1 MRKKDLLD
9 ALGKIDD
16 KYIIEVQKYTA
27 KTENSDGDKEENME
41 NIVMGVEVMS
51 KKHSWQKVSSSA
63 AAAAAVILVVGAV
76 AYIGKDHGFKVDSSP
91 GTNISATESSS
102 LTKSITVSDTQATTE
117 SVSYEPV
124 EVGDGI
130 YRVSSFPP
138 FEKVTLSCEYG
149 TAERSKGAQ
158 VRAYKKTI
166 DFSSIPDEYNND
178 FLPYCVLDDEETVY
192 FADYFNFYK
201 SDIELNSPELLFNIG
216 RDQEKF
222 PATID
227 EMIAFDNTDL
237 LFFNGTTI
245 NGPCVGTI
253 NPETGEAD
261 FVSCT
266 YSMKIVP
273 CNNGVM
279 LYDYIEEDFAKGDY
293 DAAAK
298 SIYLAAYEWFGD
310 FYNIPLITDPSTPAV
325 DDPGTDTGEPVT
337 DDNNTGDFMMKLI
350 TWIVIIAIVII
361 ILSALTGGNNQP
373 KKRAPKKVQRRGP
386 HTSSYR
392 RYSHPTYTQPKR
404 TVIRVPFI
412 GSSGRTSS
420 TNRSSS
426 GRSVSSRSTSGSSTR
441 SSSTSRSSSGRSGG
455 FGGGSTRGGGAGRRK

>member
-51 KKHSWQKVSSSA
+51 KKHSWQKVSSI
-63 AAAAAVILVVGAV
+63 AAAAAVILVVSAV
-76 AYIGKDHGFKVDSSP
+76 VYIGKDHGFKEESSP

-102 LTKSITVSDTQATTE
+102 LTESITVSSTQATTE

-130 YRVSSFPP
+130 YRVSSIPSY
-138 FEKVTLSCEYG
+138 EKVTLSCEYG

-166 DFSSIPDEYNND
+166 DFSSIPDEYIND

-216 RDQEKF
+216 RAQEKF
-222 PATID
+222 PATIN
-227 EMIAFDNTDL
+227 EMIAFDNTYL
-237 LFFNGTTI
+237 LFFRGTTI

-253 NPETGEAD
+253 NTETGEAD
-261 FVSCT
+261 FVICT
-266 YSMKIVP
+266 YSMKTVP

-279 LYDYIEEDFAKGDY
+279 LYDHM
-293 DAAAK
+293 
-298 SIYLAAYEWFGD
+298 
-310 FYNIPLITDPSTPAV
+310 
-325 DDPGTDTGEPVT
+325 
-337 DDNNTGDFMMKLI
+337 DNNTALYWECGKIYEITINNPKEGEVGAWVSADGEYLCTFLWGKAEDNRLI
-350 TWIVIIAIVII
+350 E
-361 ILSALTGGNNQP
+361 
-373 KKRAPKKVQRRGP
+373 
-386 HTSSYR
+386 
-392 RYSHPTYTQPKR
+392 RYSVYDTK
-404 TVIRVPFI
+404 
-412 GSSGRTSS
+412 
-420 TNRSSS
+420 
-426 GRSVSSRSTSGSSTR
+426 
-441 SSSTSRSSSGRSGG
+441 SGG
-455 FGGGSTRGGGAGRRK
+455 FIKSFDWTFNNKKVGEQLPKGFRFCSINEETQSVYLENTEDGEFYQFYFGE

>member
-279 LYDYIEEDFAKGDY
+279 LYDYIENNTALYWECGKIYEIPINNPNEGEAGAWVSADGEYFCTFLWGKAEDNRLIERYSVYDTKSGEFIKSFDWTFNKKVGELLPKGFQ
-293 DAAAK
+293 
-298 SIYLAAYEWFGD
+298 L
-310 FYNIPLITDPSTPAV
+310 YNINEETQSVYLGNTED
-325 DDPGTDTGEPVT
+325 GEYYQ
-337 DDNNTGDFMMKLI
+337 F
-350 TWIVIIAIVII
+350 
-361 ILSALTGGNNQP
+361 
-373 KKRAPKKVQRRGP
+373 
-386 HTSSYR
+386 Y
-392 RYSHPTYTQPKR
+392 
-404 TVIRVPFI
+404 
-412 GSSGRTSS
+412 
-420 TNRSSS
+420 
-426 GRSVSSRSTSGSSTR
+426 
-441 SSSTSRSSSGRSGG
+441 
-455 FGGGSTRGGGAGRRK
+455 FGG